1 MSSLRE
7 QLGFGESKPLP
18 SLVVLNGYPLA
29 VFVAVTLH
37 TLLLAEETCSPLI
50 S

>member
-7 QLGFGESKPLP
+7 QLGFGEIKPLP